1 MGFLREE
8 IVYSSKSYYYTAII
22 EDLVLRFSWSISLLL
37 SQTGYSQYSELTTSV
52 FATLEVVRRFI
63 WNFFRLENEHLN
75 NCGKFRAVRDISVAP
90 LDASDQQQII
100 KLMDETDP
108 ASVFRKKKLFKSPTP
123 VVDPQ
128 KVPLL
133 GEPEKKEKGTAGS
146 LGLKTFHLGAN
157 RRKKTDAG
165 KLEENL
171 QKKLLDLSQHDDS
184 SHE

>member
-1 MGFLREE
+1 M
-8 IVYSSKSYYYTAII
+8 
-22 EDLVLRFSWSISLLL
+22 
-37 SQTGYSQYSELTTSV
+37 
-52 FATLEVVRRFI
+52 
-63 WNFFRLENEHLN
+63 ENEHLN

-108 ASVFRKKKLFKSPTP
+108 ASLFRKKKLFKAPTP
-123 VVDPQ
+123 AIDPQ

-133 GEPEKKEKGTAGS
+133 GEQEKKTEKASAGS
-146 LGLKTFHLGAN
+146 LGLKTFHLGESSLPTRSREVQSSVSGAN

>member
-1 MGFLREE
+1 MLYIVTKELSLR
-8 IVYSSKSYYYTAII
+8 
-22 EDLVLRFSWSISLLL
+22 
-37 SQTGYSQYSELTTSV
+37 
-52 FATLEVVRRFI
+52 
-63 WNFFRLENEHLN
+63 RLENEHLN

-108 ASVFRKKKLFKSPTP
+108 SSLFRKKKLFKSPAP
-123 VVDPQ
+123 IVDPQ

-133 GEPEKKEKGTAGS
+133 GDPEKKTEKGSGGS
-146 LGLKTFHLGAN
+146 LGLKTFHLGESQLLTGTGDRADVQCSVSGATK
-157 RRKKTDAG
+157 RKKTDAG